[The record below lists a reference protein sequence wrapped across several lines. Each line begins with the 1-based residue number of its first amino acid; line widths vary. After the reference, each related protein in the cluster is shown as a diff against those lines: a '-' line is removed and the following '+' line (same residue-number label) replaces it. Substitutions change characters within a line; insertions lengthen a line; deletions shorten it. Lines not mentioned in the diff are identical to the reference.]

1 MPRPRRAAIM
11 ARPSFLSRGPL
22 ACRVMIAVA
31 VAAAAGGTGIRPARA
46 QTYGIDFRNTLMP
59 ASGGMAGTSV
69 AAPQDFLSAINANP
83 AALTQF
89 KGTHFTIGGA
99 FAEATVNLEQRTPVP
114 LLGVEPFAAKS
125 STPGAVIPAIGVSQE
140 VDGLPLPTTVGLAV
154 IGAAGGGASYVQVP
168 ASNATSSYLLI
179 LEFAPSVAF
188 ELTDRLSIGATMFI
202 GDGYASGPFVGTSGM
217 TNAYA
222 LRGGFG
228 LDYALGEATWLGAYY
243 QSTQAFRFQ
252 NEAVLFSERRAR
264 DVDMGLPQQVG
275 MGIANEALLDGRLL
289 LAADALYLD
298 WPSAALFKSIYRGQ
312 WVMQLGSQYRA
323 TDRVKLRLGYALA
336 QNPVDDAVGTRIGPI
351 EVPGGIPAVKYLQSQ
366 FAIINEHR
374 LAGGV
379 GVNDFL
385 MRGLDLDAFAGG
397 MFPARENLGD
407 ATTVRVA
414 SYWLGVG
421 FTWHFDRPPEGRG
434 AGS

>member
-1 MPRPRRAAIM
+1 MTCGMPVRLTRGIAA
-11 ARPSFLSRGPL
+11 LVVVL
-22 ACRVMIAVA
+22 ASAGS
-31 VAAAAGGTGIRPARA
+31 AAA

-83 AALTQF
+83 AALTQY

-99 FAEATVNLEQRTPVP
+99 FAEATVDLEQKAAVP
-114 LLGVEPFAAKS
+114 LLGVAAFSAKS
-125 STPGAVIPAIGVSQE
+125 STPGAIVPAIGVAQE

-154 IGAAGGGASYVQVP
+154 LGAAGGGSSYVQVP
-168 ASNATSSYLLI
+168 ASNATASYLLL
-179 LEFAPSVAF
+179 LEFAPSVAV
-188 ELTDRLSIGATMFI
+188 ELTERLSIGATMFI

-228 LDYALGEATWLGAYY
+228 LDYALGDATWLGAYY
-243 QSTQAFRFQ
+243 QTTQAFRFE
-252 NEAVLFSERRAR
+252 NEAVLFSERQPR

-275 MGIANEALLDGRLL
+275 MGIANESLLDGRLL

-298 WPSAALFKSIYRGQ
+298 WRSAALFKNIYRGQ

-336 QNPVDDAVGTRIGPI
+336 QNPVDESVGTRIGPV
-351 EVPGGIPAVKYLQSQ
+351 EVPGGVPAVKYLQAQ
-366 FAIINEHR
+366 FAIVNEHR
-374 LAGGV
+374 MAAGIGV
-379 GVNDFL
+379 SDLL
-385 MRGLDLDAFAGG
+385 MRGLDFDAFAGG
-397 MFPARENLGD
+397 MFPAGESLGSD
-407 ATTVRVA
+407 TYVSVK

-421 FTWHFDRPPEGRG
+421 FTWHFDQPPARRETPR
-434 AGS
+434 S

>member
-1 MPRPRRAAIM
+1 MPVRLTRGIAA
-11 ARPSFLSRGPL
+11 LVVVL
-22 ACRVMIAVA
+22 ASAGS
-31 VAAAAGGTGIRPARA
+31 AAA

-83 AALTQF
+83 AALTQY

-99 FAEATVNLEQRTPVP
+99 FAEATVDLEQKAAVP
-114 LLGVEPFAAKS
+114 LLGVAAFSAKS
-125 STPGAVIPAIGVSQE
+125 STPGAIVPAIGVAQE

-154 IGAAGGGASYVQVP
+154 LGAAGGGSSYVQVP
-168 ASNATSSYLLI
+168 ASNATSSYLLL
-179 LEFAPSVAF
+179 LEFAPSVAV
-188 ELTDRLSIGATMFI
+188 ELTERLSIGATMFI

-228 LDYALGEATWLGAYY
+228 LDYALGDATWLGAYY
-243 QSTQAFRFQ
+243 QTTQAFRFE
-252 NEAVLFSERRAR
+252 NEAVLFSERRPR

-275 MGIANEALLDGRLL
+275 MGIANESLLDGRLL

-298 WPSAALFKSIYRGQ
+298 WRSAALFNNIYRGQ

-336 QNPVDDAVGTRIGPI
+336 QNPIDESVGTRIGPV
-351 EVPGGIPAVKYLQSQ
+351 EVPGGVPAVKYLQAQ
-366 FAIINEHR
+366 FAIVNEHR
-374 LAGGV
+374 MAAGIGV
-379 GVNDFL
+379 SDLL
-385 MRGLDLDAFAGG
+385 MRGLDFDAFAGG
-397 MFPARENLGD
+397 MFPAGESLGSD
-407 ATTVRVA
+407 TYVSVK

-421 FTWHFDRPPEGRG
+421 FTWHFDQPPAGRG
-434 AGS
+434 TPRS

>member
-1 MPRPRRAAIM
+1 MTCGMPVRLTRGIAA
-11 ARPSFLSRGPL
+11 LVVVL
-22 ACRVMIAVA
+22 ASAGS
-31 VAAAAGGTGIRPARA
+31 AAA

-83 AALTQF
+83 AALTQY

-99 FAEATVNLEQRTPVP
+99 FAEATVDLEQKAAVP
-114 LLGVEPFAAKS
+114 LLGVAAFSAKS
-125 STPGAVIPAIGVSQE
+125 STPGAIVPAIGVAQE
-140 VDGLPLPTTVGLAV
+140 VDGLPVPTTVGLAV
-154 IGAAGGGASYVQVP
+154 LGAAGGGSSYVQEP
-168 ASNATSSYLLI
+168 ASNATSSYLLL
-179 LEFAPSVAF
+179 LEFAPSVAV
-188 ELTDRLSIGATMFI
+188 ELTERLSIGATMFI

-228 LDYALGEATWLGAYY
+228 LDYALGDATWLGAYY
-243 QSTQAFRFQ
+243 QTTQAFRFE
-252 NEAVLFSERRAR
+252 NEAVLFSERRPR

-275 MGIANEALLDGRLL
+275 MGIANESLLDGRLL

-298 WPSAALFKSIYRGQ
+298 WRSAALFNNIYRGQ

-336 QNPVDDAVGTRIGPI
+336 QNPIDESVGTRIGPV
-351 EVPGGIPAVKYLQSQ
+351 EVPGGVPAVKYLQSQ
-366 FAIINEHR
+366 FAIVNEHR
-374 LAGGV
+374 MAAGIGV
-379 GVNDFL
+379 SDLL
-385 MRGLDLDAFAGG
+385 MRGLDFDAFAGG
-397 MFPARENLGD
+397 MFPAGESLGSD
-407 ATTVRVA
+407 TYVSVK

-421 FTWHFDRPPEGRG
+421 FTWHFDQPPAGRG
-434 AGS
+434 TPRS

>member
-1 MPRPRRAAIM
+1 MPVRLTRGIAA
-11 ARPSFLSRGPL
+11 LVVGL
-22 ACRVMIAVA
+22 ASAGS
-31 VAAAAGGTGIRPARA
+31 AAA

-83 AALTQF
+83 AALTQY

-99 FAEATVNLEQRTPVP
+99 FAEATVDLEQKAAVP
-114 LLGVEPFAAKS
+114 LLGVAAFSAKS
-125 STPGAVIPAIGVSQE
+125 STPGAIVPAIGVAQE
-140 VDGLPLPTTVGLAV
+140 VDGLPVPTTVGLAV
-154 IGAAGGGASYVQVP
+154 LGAAGGGSSYVQEP
-168 ASNATSSYLLI
+168 ASNATSSYLLL
-179 LEFAPSVAF
+179 LEFAPSVAV
-188 ELTDRLSIGATMFI
+188 ELTERLSIGATMFI

-228 LDYALGEATWLGAYY
+228 LDYALGDATWLGAYY
-243 QSTQAFRFQ
+243 QTTQAFRFE
-252 NEAVLFSERRAR
+252 NEAVLFSERQPR

-275 MGIANEALLDGRLL
+275 MGIANESLLDGRLL

-298 WPSAALFKSIYRGQ
+298 WRSAALFNNIYRGQ

-336 QNPVDDAVGTRIGPI
+336 QNPVDESVGTRIGPV
-351 EVPGGIPAVKYLQSQ
+351 EVPGGVPAVKYLQAQ
-366 FAIINEHR
+366 FAIVNEHR
-374 LAGGV
+374 MAAGIGV
-379 GVNDFL
+379 SDLL
-385 MRGLDLDAFAGG
+385 MRGLDFDAFAGG
-397 MFPARENLGD
+397 MFPAGESLGSD
-407 ATTVRVA
+407 TYVSVK

-421 FTWHFDRPPEGRG
+421 FTWHFDQPPARRG
-434 AGS
+434 TPRS

>member
-1 MPRPRRAAIM
+1 MTCGMPVR
-11 ARPSFLSRGPL
+11 LTRG
-22 ACRVMIAVA
+22 IAVLVVVLA
-31 VAAAAGGTGIRPARA
+31 SAGSAAA

-83 AALTQF
+83 AALTQY

-99 FAEATVNLEQRTPVP
+99 FAEATVDLEQKAAVP
-114 LLGVEPFAAKS
+114 LLGVAAFSAKS
-125 STPGAVIPAIGVSQE
+125 STPGAIVPAIGVAQE

-154 IGAAGGGASYVQVP
+154 LGAAGGGSSYVQVP
-168 ASNATSSYLLI
+168 ASNATSSYLLL
-179 LEFAPSVAF
+179 LEFAPSVAV
-188 ELTDRLSIGATMFI
+188 ELTERLSIGATMFI

-228 LDYALGEATWLGAYY
+228 LDYALGDATWLGAYY
-243 QSTQAFRFQ
+243 QTTQAFRFE
-252 NEAVLFSERRAR
+252 NEAVLFSERQPR

-275 MGIANEALLDGRLL
+275 MGIANESLLDGRLL

-298 WPSAALFKSIYRGQ
+298 WRSAALFNNIYRGQ

-336 QNPVDDAVGTRIGPI
+336 QNPVDESVGTRIGPV
-351 EVPGGIPAVKYLQSQ
+351 EVPGGVPAVKYLQAQ
-366 FAIINEHR
+366 FAIVNEHR
-374 LAGGV
+374 MAAGIGV
-379 GVNDFL
+379 SDLL
-385 MRGLDLDAFAGG
+385 MRGLDFDAFAGG
-397 MFPARENLGD
+397 MFPAGESLGSD
-407 ATTVRVA
+407 TYVSVK

-421 FTWHFDRPPEGRG
+421 FTWHFDQPPARRG
-434 AGS
+434 TPRS

>member
-1 MPRPRRAAIM
+1 MTCGMPVRLTRGIAA
-11 ARPSFLSRGPL
+11 LVVVL
-22 ACRVMIAVA
+22 ASAGS
-31 VAAAAGGTGIRPARA
+31 AAA

-83 AALTQF
+83 AALTQY

-99 FAEATVNLEQRTPVP
+99 FAEATVDLEQKAAVP
-114 LLGVEPFAAKS
+114 LLGVAAFSAKS
-125 STPGAVIPAIGVSQE
+125 STPGAIVPAIGVAQE
-140 VDGLPLPTTVGLAV
+140 VDGLPVPTTVGLAV
-154 IGAAGGGASYVQVP
+154 LGAAGGGSSYVQEP
-168 ASNATSSYLLI
+168 ASNATSSYLLL
-179 LEFAPSVAF
+179 LEFAPSVAV
-188 ELTDRLSIGATMFI
+188 ELTERLSIGATMFI

-228 LDYALGEATWLGAYY
+228 LDYALGDATWLGAYY
-243 QSTQAFRFQ
+243 QTTQAFRFE
-252 NEAVLFSERRAR
+252 NEAVLFSERRPR

-275 MGIANEALLDGRLL
+275 MGIANESLLDGRLL

-298 WPSAALFKSIYRGQ
+298 WRSAALFNNIYRGQ

-336 QNPVDDAVGTRIGPI
+336 QNPIDESVGTRIGPV
-351 EVPGGIPAVKYLQSQ
+351 EVPGGVPAVKYLQSQ
-366 FAIINEHR
+366 FAIVNEHR
-374 LAGGV
+374 MAAGIGV
-379 GVNDFL
+379 SDLL
-385 MRGLDLDAFAGG
+385 MRGLDFDAFAGG
-397 MFPARENLGD
+397 MFPAGQSLGSD
-407 ATTVRVA
+407 TYVSVK

-421 FTWHFDRPPEGRG
+421 FTWHFDQPPAGRG
-434 AGS
+434 TPRS

>member
-1 MPRPRRAAIM
+1 MTYGMPVRLTRGIAA
-11 ARPSFLSRGPL
+11 LVVGL
-22 ACRVMIAVA
+22 ASAGS
-31 VAAAAGGTGIRPARA
+31 AAA

-83 AALTQF
+83 AALTQY

-99 FAEATVNLEQRTPVP
+99 FAEATVDLEQKAAVP
-114 LLGVEPFAAKS
+114 LLGVGAFSAKS
-125 STPGAVIPAIGVSQE
+125 STPGAIVPAIGVAQE

-154 IGAAGGGASYVQVP
+154 LGAAGGGSSYVQEP
-168 ASNATSSYLLI
+168 ASNATSSYLLL
-179 LEFAPSVAF
+179 LEFAPSVAV
-188 ELTDRLSIGATMFI
+188 ELTERLSIGATMFI

-228 LDYALGEATWLGAYY
+228 LDYALGDATWLGAYY
-243 QSTQAFRFQ
+243 QTTQAFRFE
-252 NEAVLFSERRAR
+252 NEAVLFSERQPR

-275 MGIANEALLDGRLL
+275 MGIANESLLDGRLL

-298 WPSAALFKSIYRGQ
+298 WRSAALFNNIYRGQ

-336 QNPVDDAVGTRIGPI
+336 QNPVDESVGTRIGPV
-351 EVPGGIPAVKYLQSQ
+351 EVPGGVPAVKYLQAQ
-366 FAIINEHR
+366 FAIVNEHR
-374 LAGGV
+374 MAAGISV
-379 GVNDFL
+379 SDLL
-385 MRGLDLDAFAGG
+385 MRGLDFDAFAGG
-397 MFPARENLGD
+397 MFPAGESLGSD
-407 ATTVRVA
+407 TYVSVK

-421 FTWHFDRPPEGRG
+421 FTWHFDQPPARRG
-434 AGS
+434 TPRS

>member
-1 MPRPRRAAIM
+1 MTCGMPVRLTRGIAA
-11 ARPSFLSRGPL
+11 LVVVL
-22 ACRVMIAVA
+22 ASAGS
-31 VAAAAGGTGIRPARA
+31 AAA

-83 AALTQF
+83 AALTQY

-99 FAEATVNLEQRTPVP
+99 FAEATVDLEQKAAVP
-114 LLGVEPFAAKS
+114 LLGVAAFSAKS
-125 STPGAVIPAIGVSQE
+125 STPGAIVPAIGVAQE
-140 VDGLPLPTTVGLAV
+140 VDGLPVPTTVGLAV
-154 IGAAGGGASYVQVP
+154 LGAAGGGSSYVQEP
-168 ASNATSSYLLI
+168 ASNATSSYLLL
-179 LEFAPSVAF
+179 LEFAPSVAV
-188 ELTDRLSIGATMFI
+188 ELTERLSIGATMFI

-228 LDYALGEATWLGAYY
+228 LDYALGDATWLGAYY
-243 QSTQAFRFQ
+243 QTTQAFRFE
-252 NEAVLFSERRAR
+252 NEAVLFSERRPR

-275 MGIANEALLDGRLL
+275 MGIANESLLDGRLL

-298 WPSAALFKSIYRGQ
+298 WRSAALFNNIYRGQ

-336 QNPVDDAVGTRIGPI
+336 QNPIDESVGTRIGPV
-351 EVPGGIPAVKYLQSQ
+351 EVPGGVPAVKYLQAQ
-366 FAIINEHR
+366 FAIVNEHR
-374 LAGGV
+374 MAAGIGV
-379 GVNDFL
+379 SDLL
-385 MRGLDLDAFAGG
+385 MRGLDFDAFAGG
-397 MFPARENLGD
+397 MFPAGESLGSD
-407 ATTVRVA
+407 TYVSVK

-421 FTWHFDRPPEGRG
+421 FTWHFDQPPARRG
-434 AGS
+434 TPRS

>member
-1 MPRPRRAAIM
+1 MTCGMPVRLTRGIVALVVVLASAGSAA
-11 ARPSFLSRGPL
+11 
-22 ACRVMIAVA
+22 
-31 VAAAAGGTGIRPARA
+31 A

-83 AALTQF
+83 AALTQY

-99 FAEATVNLEQRTPVP
+99 FAEATIDLEQKAAVP
-114 LLGVEPFAAKS
+114 LLGVGAFSAKS
-125 STPGAVIPAIGVSQE
+125 STPGAIVPAIGVAQE

-154 IGAAGGGASYVQVP
+154 LGAAGGGSSYVQVP
-168 ASNATSSYLLI
+168 ASNATSSYLLL
-179 LEFAPSVAF
+179 LEFAPSVAV
-188 ELTDRLSIGATMFI
+188 ELTERLSIGATMFI

-228 LDYALGEATWLGAYY
+228 LDYALGDATWLGAYY
-243 QSTQAFRFQ
+243 QTTQAFRFE
-252 NEAVLFSERRAR
+252 NEAVLFSERQPR

-275 MGIANEALLDGRLL
+275 MGIANESLLDGRLL

-298 WPSAALFKSIYRGQ
+298 WRSAALFKNIYRGQ

-336 QNPVDDAVGTRIGPI
+336 QNPVDESVGTRIGSV
-351 EVPGGIPAVKYLQSQ
+351 EVPGGVPAVKYLQAQ
-366 FAIINEHR
+366 FAIVNEHR
-374 LAGGV
+374 MAAGIGV
-379 GVNDFL
+379 SDLL
-385 MRGLDLDAFAGG
+385 MRGLDFDAFAGG
-397 MFPARENLGD
+397 MFPAGESLGSD
-407 ATTVRVA
+407 TYVSVK

-421 FTWHFDRPPEGRG
+421 FTWHFDQPPASRG
-434 AGS
+434 TPRS

>member
-1 MPRPRRAAIM
+1 MTCGMPVRLTRGIAA
-11 ARPSFLSRGPL
+11 LVVGL
-22 ACRVMIAVA
+22 ASAGS
-31 VAAAAGGTGIRPARA
+31 AAA

-83 AALTQF
+83 AALTQY

-99 FAEATVNLEQRTPVP
+99 FAEATVDLEQKAAVP
-114 LLGVEPFAAKS
+114 LLGVAAFSAKS
-125 STPGAVIPAIGVSQE
+125 STPGAIVPAIGVAQE

-154 IGAAGGGASYVQVP
+154 LGAAGGGSSYVQEP
-168 ASNATSSYLLI
+168 ASNATSSYLLL
-179 LEFAPSVAF
+179 LEFAPSVAV
-188 ELTDRLSIGATMFI
+188 ELTERLSIGATMFI

-228 LDYALGEATWLGAYY
+228 LDYALGDATWLGAYY
-243 QSTQAFRFQ
+243 QTTQAFRFE
-252 NEAVLFSERRAR
+252 NEAVLFSERQPR

-275 MGIANEALLDGRLL
+275 MGIANESLLDGRLL

-298 WPSAALFKSIYRGQ
+298 WRSAALFKNIYRGQ

-336 QNPVDDAVGTRIGPI
+336 QNPVDESVGTRIGPV
-351 EVPGGIPAVKYLQSQ
+351 EVPGGVPAVKYLQAQ
-366 FAIINEHR
+366 FAIVNEHR
-374 LAGGV
+374 MAAGIGV
-379 GVNDFL
+379 SDLL
-385 MRGLDLDAFAGG
+385 MRGLDFDAFAGG
-397 MFPARENLGD
+397 MFPAGESLGSD
-407 ATTVRVA
+407 TYVSVK

-421 FTWHFDRPPEGRG
+421 FTWHFDQPPARRG
-434 AGS
+434 TPRS

>member
-1 MPRPRRAAIM
+1 MTCGMPVRLTRGIAA
-11 ARPSFLSRGPL
+11 LVVGL
-22 ACRVMIAVA
+22 ASAGS
-31 VAAAAGGTGIRPARA
+31 AAA

-83 AALTQF
+83 AALTQY

-99 FAEATVNLEQRTPVP
+99 FAEATVDLEQKAAVP
-114 LLGVEPFAAKS
+114 LLGVAAFSAKS
-125 STPGAVIPAIGVSQE
+125 STPGAIVPAIGVAQE

-154 IGAAGGGASYVQVP
+154 LGAAGGGSSYVQVP
-168 ASNATSSYLLI
+168 ASNATSSYLLL
-179 LEFAPSVAF
+179 LEFAPSVAV
-188 ELTDRLSIGATMFI
+188 ELTERLSIGATMFI

-228 LDYALGEATWLGAYY
+228 LDYALGDATWLGAYY
-243 QSTQAFRFQ
+243 QTTQAFRFE
-252 NEAVLFSERRAR
+252 NEAVLFSERQPR

-275 MGIANEALLDGRLL
+275 MGIANESLLDGRLL

-298 WPSAALFKSIYRGQ
+298 WRSAALFNNIYRGQ

-336 QNPVDDAVGTRIGPI
+336 QNPIDESVGTRIGPV
-351 EVPGGIPAVKYLQSQ
+351 EVPGGVPAVKYLQAQ
-366 FAIINEHR
+366 FAIVNEHR
-374 LAGGV
+374 MAAGIGV
-379 GVNDFL
+379 SDLL
-385 MRGLDLDAFAGG
+385 MRGLDFDAFAGG
-397 MFPARENLGD
+397 MFPAGESLGSD
-407 ATTVRVA
+407 TYVSVK

-421 FTWHFDRPPEGRG
+421 FTWHFDQPPARRG
-434 AGS
+434 TPRS

>member
-1 MPRPRRAAIM
+1 MPVRLTRGIAA
-11 ARPSFLSRGPL
+11 LVGVL
-22 ACRVMIAVA
+22 ASAGS
-31 VAAAAGGTGIRPARA
+31 AAA

-83 AALTQF
+83 AALTQY

-99 FAEATVNLEQRTPVP
+99 FAEATVDLEQKAAVP
-114 LLGVEPFAAKS
+114 LLGVAAFSAKS
-125 STPGAVIPAIGVSQE
+125 STPGAIVPAIGVAQE

-154 IGAAGGGASYVQVP
+154 LGAAGGGSSYVQEP
-168 ASNATSSYLLI
+168 ASNATSSYLLL
-179 LEFAPSVAF
+179 LEFAPSVAV
-188 ELTDRLSIGATMFI
+188 ELTERLSIGATMFI

-228 LDYALGEATWLGAYY
+228 LDYALGDATWLGAYY
-243 QSTQAFRFQ
+243 QTTQAFRFE
-252 NEAVLFSERRAR
+252 NEAVLFSERQPR

-275 MGIANEALLDGRLL
+275 MGIANESLLDGRLL

-298 WPSAALFKSIYRGQ
+298 WRSAALFNNIYRGQ

-336 QNPVDDAVGTRIGPI
+336 QNPIDESVGTRIGPV
-351 EVPGGIPAVKYLQSQ
+351 EVPGGVPAVKYLQAQ
-366 FAIINEHR
+366 FAIVNEHR
-374 LAGGV
+374 MAAGIGV
-379 GVNDFL
+379 SDLL
-385 MRGLDLDAFAGG
+385 MRGLDFDAFAGG
-397 MFPARENLGD
+397 MFPAGESLGSD
-407 ATTVRVA
+407 TYVSVK

-421 FTWHFDRPPEGRG
+421 FTWHFDQPPAGRG
-434 AGS
+434 TPRS

>member
-1 MPRPRRAAIM
+1 MPVRLTSGIAA
-11 ARPSFLSRGPL
+11 LVVVL
-22 ACRVMIAVA
+22 ASAGS
-31 VAAAAGGTGIRPARA
+31 AAA

-83 AALTQF
+83 AALTQY

-99 FAEATVNLEQRTPVP
+99 FAEATVDLEQKAAVP
-114 LLGVEPFAAKS
+114 LLGVAAFSAKS
-125 STPGAVIPAIGVSQE
+125 STPGAIVPAIGVAQE

-154 IGAAGGGASYVQVP
+154 LGAAGGGSSYVQVP
-168 ASNATSSYLLI
+168 ASNATSSYLLL
-179 LEFAPSVAF
+179 LEFAPSVAV
-188 ELTDRLSIGATMFI
+188 ELTERLSIGATMFI

-228 LDYALGEATWLGAYY
+228 LDYALGDATWLGAYY
-243 QSTQAFRFQ
+243 QTTQAFRFE
-252 NEAVLFSERRAR
+252 NEAVLFSERRPR

-275 MGIANEALLDGRLL
+275 MGIANESLLDGRLL

-298 WPSAALFKSIYRGQ
+298 WRSAALFKNLYRGQ

-336 QNPVDDAVGTRIGPI
+336 QNPVDESVGTRIGSV
-351 EVPGGIPAVKYLQSQ
+351 EVPGGVPAVKYLQAQ
-366 FAIINEHR
+366 FAIVNEHR
-374 LAGGV
+374 MAAGIGV
-379 GVNDFL
+379 SDLL
-385 MRGLDLDAFAGG
+385 MRGLDFDAFAGG
-397 MFPARENLGD
+397 MFPAGESLGSD
-407 ATTVRVA
+407 TYVSVK

-421 FTWHFDRPPEGRG
+421 FTWHFDQPPASRG
-434 AGS
+434 TPRS

>member
-1 MPRPRRAAIM
+1 MTCGMPVRLTRGIAA
-11 ARPSFLSRGPL
+11 LVVVL
-22 ACRVMIAVA
+22 ASAGS
-31 VAAAAGGTGIRPARA
+31 AAA

-83 AALTQF
+83 AALTQY

-99 FAEATVNLEQRTPVP
+99 FAEATVDLEQKAAVP
-114 LLGVEPFAAKS
+114 LLGVGAFSAKS
-125 STPGAVIPAIGVSQE
+125 STPGAIVPAIGVAQE
-140 VDGLPLPTTVGLAV
+140 VDGLPVPTTVGLAV
-154 IGAAGGGASYVQVP
+154 LGAAGGGSSYVQEP
-168 ASNATSSYLLI
+168 ASNATSSYLLL
-179 LEFAPSVAF
+179 LEFAPSVAV
-188 ELTDRLSIGATMFI
+188 ELTERLSIGATMFI

-228 LDYALGEATWLGAYY
+228 LDYALGDATWLGAYY
-243 QSTQAFRFQ
+243 QTTQAFRFE
-252 NEAVLFSERRAR
+252 NEAVLFSERQPR

-275 MGIANEALLDGRLL
+275 MGIANESLLDGRLL

-298 WPSAALFKSIYRGQ
+298 WRSAALFNNIYRGQ

-336 QNPVDDAVGTRIGPI
+336 QNPIDESVGTRIGPV
-351 EVPGGIPAVKYLQSQ
+351 EVPGGVPAVKYLQAQ
-366 FAIINEHR
+366 FAIVNEHR
-374 LAGGV
+374 MAAGIGV
-379 GVNDFL
+379 SDLL
-385 MRGLDLDAFAGG
+385 MRGLDFDAFAGG
-397 MFPARENLGD
+397 MFPAGESLGSD
-407 ATTVRVA
+407 TYVSVK

-421 FTWHFDRPPEGRG
+421 FTWHFDQPPADRG
-434 AGS
+434 TPRS

>member
-1 MPRPRRAAIM
+1 MTCGMSVRLTRGIAA
-11 ARPSFLSRGPL
+11 LVVVL
-22 ACRVMIAVA
+22 ASAGS
-31 VAAAAGGTGIRPARA
+31 AAA

-83 AALTQF
+83 AALTQY

-99 FAEATVNLEQRTPVP
+99 FAEATVDLEQKAAVP
-114 LLGVEPFAAKS
+114 LLGVAAFSAKS
-125 STPGAVIPAIGVSQE
+125 STPGAIVPAIGVAQE
-140 VDGLPLPTTVGLAV
+140 VDGLPVPTTVGLAV
-154 IGAAGGGASYVQVP
+154 LGAAGGGSSYVQEP
-168 ASNATSSYLLI
+168 ASNATSSYLLL
-179 LEFAPSVAF
+179 LEFAPSVAV
-188 ELTDRLSIGATMFI
+188 ELTERLSIGATMFI

-228 LDYALGEATWLGAYY
+228 LDYALGDATWLGAYY
-243 QSTQAFRFQ
+243 QTTQAFRFE
-252 NEAVLFSERRAR
+252 NEAVLFSERRPR

-275 MGIANEALLDGRLL
+275 MGIANESLLDGRLL

-298 WPSAALFKSIYRGQ
+298 WRSAALFNNIYRGQ

-336 QNPVDDAVGTRIGPI
+336 QNPIDESVGTRIGPV
-351 EVPGGIPAVKYLQSQ
+351 EVPGGVPAVKYLQSQ
-366 FAIINEHR
+366 FAIVNEHR
-374 LAGGV
+374 MAAGIGV
-379 GVNDFL
+379 SDLL
-385 MRGLDLDAFAGG
+385 MRGLDFDAFAGG
-397 MFPARENLGD
+397 MFPAGESLGSD
-407 ATTVRVA
+407 TYVSVK

-421 FTWHFDRPPEGRG
+421 FTWHFDQPPAGRG
-434 AGS
+434 TPRS

>member
-1 MPRPRRAAIM
+1 MTCGMPVRLTRGIAA
-11 ARPSFLSRGPL
+11 LVVVL
-22 ACRVMIAVA
+22 ASAGS
-31 VAAAAGGTGIRPARA
+31 AAA

-83 AALTQF
+83 AALTQY

-99 FAEATVNLEQRTPVP
+99 FAEATVDLEQKAAVP
-114 LLGVEPFAAKS
+114 LLGVAAFSAKS
-125 STPGAVIPAIGVSQE
+125 STPGAIVPAIGVAQE

-154 IGAAGGGASYVQVP
+154 LGAAGGGSSYVQVP
-168 ASNATSSYLLI
+168 ASNATSSYLLL
-179 LEFAPSVAF
+179 LEFAPSVAV
-188 ELTDRLSIGATMFI
+188 ELTERLSIGATMFI

-228 LDYALGEATWLGAYY
+228 LDYALGDATWLGAYY
-243 QSTQAFRFQ
+243 QTTQAFRFE
-252 NEAVLFSERRAR
+252 NEAVLFSERQPR

-275 MGIANEALLDGRLL
+275 MGIANESLLDGRLL

-298 WPSAALFKSIYRGQ
+298 WRSAALFNNIYRGQ

-336 QNPVDDAVGTRIGPI
+336 QNPIDESVGTRIGPV
-351 EVPGGIPAVKYLQSQ
+351 EVPGGVPAVKYLQAQ
-366 FAIINEHR
+366 FAIVNEHR
-374 LAGGV
+374 MAAGIGV
-379 GVNDFL
+379 SDLL
-385 MRGLDLDAFAGG
+385 MRGLDFDAFAGG
-397 MFPARENLGD
+397 MFPAGESLGSD
-407 ATTVRVA
+407 TYVSVK

-421 FTWHFDRPPEGRG
+421 FTWHFDQPPAGRG
-434 AGS
+434 TPRS

>member
-1 MPRPRRAAIM
+1 MPVRLTRGIAA
-11 ARPSFLSRGPL
+11 LVVVL
-22 ACRVMIAVA
+22 ASAGS
-31 VAAAAGGTGIRPARA
+31 AAA

-83 AALTQF
+83 AALTQY

-99 FAEATVNLEQRTPVP
+99 FAEATVDLEQKAAVP
-114 LLGVEPFAAKS
+114 LLGVAAFSAKS
-125 STPGAVIPAIGVSQE
+125 STPGAIVPAIGVAQE
-140 VDGLPLPTTVGLAV
+140 VDGLPVPTTVGLAV
-154 IGAAGGGASYVQVP
+154 LGAAGGGSSYVQEP
-168 ASNATSSYLLI
+168 ASNATSSYLLL
-179 LEFAPSVAF
+179 LEFAPSVAV
-188 ELTDRLSIGATMFI
+188 ELTERLSIGATMFI

-228 LDYALGEATWLGAYY
+228 LDYALGDATWLGAYY
-243 QSTQAFRFQ
+243 QTTQAFRFE
-252 NEAVLFSERRAR
+252 NEAVLFSERQPR

-275 MGIANEALLDGRLL
+275 MGIANESLLDGRLL

-298 WPSAALFKSIYRGQ
+298 WRSAALFNNIYRGQ

-336 QNPVDDAVGTRIGPI
+336 QNPIDESVGTRIGPV
-351 EVPGGIPAVKYLQSQ
+351 EVPGGVPAVKYLQAQ
-366 FAIINEHR
+366 FAIVNEHR
-374 LAGGV
+374 MAAGIGV
-379 GVNDFL
+379 SDLL
-385 MRGLDLDAFAGG
+385 MRGLDFDAFAGG
-397 MFPARENLGD
+397 MFPAGESLGSD
-407 ATTVRVA
+407 TYVSVK

-421 FTWHFDRPPEGRG
+421 FTWHFDQPPAGRG
-434 AGS
+434 TPRS

>member
-1 MPRPRRAAIM
+1 MPVRLTRGIAA
-11 ARPSFLSRGPL
+11 LVVGL
-22 ACRVMIAVA
+22 ASAGS
-31 VAAAAGGTGIRPARA
+31 AAA

-83 AALTQF
+83 AALTQY

-99 FAEATVNLEQRTPVP
+99 FAEATVDLEQKAAVP
-114 LLGVEPFAAKS
+114 LLGVAAFSAKS
-125 STPGAVIPAIGVSQE
+125 STPGAIVPAIGVAQE

-154 IGAAGGGASYVQVP
+154 LGAAGGGSSYVQEP
-168 ASNATSSYLLI
+168 ASNATSSYLLL
-179 LEFAPSVAF
+179 LEFAPSVAV
-188 ELTDRLSIGATMFI
+188 ELTERLSIGATMFI

-228 LDYALGEATWLGAYY
+228 LDYALGDATWLGAYY
-243 QSTQAFRFQ
+243 QTTQAFRFE
-252 NEAVLFSERRAR
+252 NEAVLFSERQPR

-275 MGIANEALLDGRLL
+275 MGIANESLLDGRLL

-298 WPSAALFKSIYRGQ
+298 WRSAALFNNIYRGQ

-336 QNPVDDAVGTRIGPI
+336 QNPVDESVGTRIGPV
-351 EVPGGIPAVKYLQSQ
+351 EVPGGVPAVKYLQAQ
-366 FAIINEHR
+366 FAIVNEHR
-374 LAGGV
+374 MAAGIGV
-379 GVNDFL
+379 SDLL
-385 MRGLDLDAFAGG
+385 MRGLDFDAFAGG
-397 MFPARENLGD
+397 MFPAGESLGSD
-407 ATTVRVA
+407 TYVSVK

-421 FTWHFDRPPEGRG
+421 FTWHFDQPPARRG
-434 AGS
+434 TPRS

>member
-1 MPRPRRAAIM
+1 MTCGMPVRLTRGIAA
-11 ARPSFLSRGPL
+11 LVVVL
-22 ACRVMIAVA
+22 ASAGS
-31 VAAAAGGTGIRPARA
+31 AAA

-83 AALTQF
+83 AALTQY

-99 FAEATVNLEQRTPVP
+99 FAEATVDLEQKAAVP
-114 LLGVEPFAAKS
+114 LLGVAAFSAKS
-125 STPGAVIPAIGVSQE
+125 STPGAIVPAIGVAQE
-140 VDGLPLPTTVGLAV
+140 VDGLPVPTTVGLAV
-154 IGAAGGGASYVQVP
+154 LGAAGGGSSYVQEP
-168 ASNATSSYLLI
+168 ASNATSSYLLL
-179 LEFAPSVAF
+179 LEFAPSVAV
-188 ELTDRLSIGATMFI
+188 ELTERLSIGATMFI

-228 LDYALGEATWLGAYY
+228 LDYALGDATWLGAYY
-243 QSTQAFRFQ
+243 QTTQAFRFE
-252 NEAVLFSERRAR
+252 NEAVLFSERRPR

-275 MGIANEALLDGRLL
+275 MGIANESLLDGRLL

-298 WPSAALFKSIYRGQ
+298 WRSAALFNNIYRGQ

-336 QNPVDDAVGTRIGPI
+336 QNPIDESVGTRIGPV
-351 EVPGGIPAVKYLQSQ
+351 EVPGGVPAVKYLQAQ
-366 FAIINEHR
+366 FAIVNEHR
-374 LAGGV
+374 MAAGIGV
-379 GVNDFL
+379 SDLL
-385 MRGLDLDAFAGG
+385 MRGLDFDAFAGG
-397 MFPARENLGD
+397 MFPAGESLGSD
-407 ATTVRVA
+407 TYVSVK

-421 FTWHFDRPPEGRG
+421 FTWHFDQPPAGRG
-434 AGS
+434 TPRS

>member
-1 MPRPRRAAIM
+1 MPVRLTRGIVALVVVLASAGSAA
-11 ARPSFLSRGPL
+11 
-22 ACRVMIAVA
+22 
-31 VAAAAGGTGIRPARA
+31 A

-83 AALTQF
+83 AALTQY

-99 FAEATVNLEQRTPVP
+99 FAEATIDLEQKAAVP
-114 LLGVEPFAAKS
+114 LLGVGAFSAKS
-125 STPGAVIPAIGVSQE
+125 STPGAIVPAIGVAQE

-154 IGAAGGGASYVQVP
+154 LGAAGGGSSYVQVP
-168 ASNATSSYLLI
+168 ASNATSSYLLL
-179 LEFAPSVAF
+179 LEFAPSVAV
-188 ELTDRLSIGATMFI
+188 ELTERLSIGATMFI

-228 LDYALGEATWLGAYY
+228 LDYALGDATWLGAYY
-243 QSTQAFRFQ
+243 QTTQAFRFE
-252 NEAVLFSERRAR
+252 NEAVLFSERQPR

-275 MGIANEALLDGRLL
+275 MGIANESLLDGRLL

-298 WPSAALFKSIYRGQ
+298 WRSAALFKNIYRGQ

-336 QNPVDDAVGTRIGPI
+336 QNPVDESVGTRIGSV
-351 EVPGGIPAVKYLQSQ
+351 EVPGGVPAVKYLQAQ
-366 FAIINEHR
+366 FAIVNEHR
-374 LAGGV
+374 MAAGIGV
-379 GVNDFL
+379 SDLL
-385 MRGLDLDAFAGG
+385 MRGLDFDAFAGG
-397 MFPARENLGD
+397 MFPAGESLGSD
-407 ATTVRVA
+407 TYVSVK

-421 FTWHFDRPPEGRG
+421 FTWHFDQPPASRG
-434 AGS
+434 TPRS

>member
-1 MPRPRRAAIM
+1 MTYGMPVRLTRGIAALVVGLTS
-11 ARPSFLSRGPL
+11 AGS
-22 ACRVMIAVA
+22 
-31 VAAAAGGTGIRPARA
+31 AAA

-83 AALTQF
+83 AALTQY

-99 FAEATVNLEQRTPVP
+99 FAEATVDLEQKAAVP
-114 LLGVEPFAAKS
+114 LLGVAAFSAKS
-125 STPGAVIPAIGVSQE
+125 STPGAIVPAIGVAQE

-154 IGAAGGGASYVQVP
+154 LGAAGGGSSYVQEP
-168 ASNATSSYLLI
+168 ASNATSSYLLL
-179 LEFAPSVAF
+179 LEFAPSVAV
-188 ELTDRLSIGATMFI
+188 ELTERLSIGATMFI

-228 LDYALGEATWLGAYY
+228 LDYALGDATWLGAYY
-243 QSTQAFRFQ
+243 QTTQAFRFE
-252 NEAVLFSERRAR
+252 NEAVLFSERQPR

-275 MGIANEALLDGRLL
+275 MGIANESLLDGRLL

-298 WPSAALFKSIYRGQ
+298 WRSAALFNNIYRGQ

-336 QNPVDDAVGTRIGPI
+336 QNPVDESVGTRIGPV
-351 EVPGGIPAVKYLQSQ
+351 EVPGGVPAVKYLQAQ
-366 FAIINEHR
+366 FAIVNEHR
-374 LAGGV
+374 MAAGIGV
-379 GVNDFL
+379 SDLL
-385 MRGLDLDAFAGG
+385 MRGLDFDAFAGG
-397 MFPARENLGD
+397 MFPAGESLGSD
-407 ATTVRVA
+407 TYVSVK

-421 FTWHFDRPPEGRG
+421 FTWHFDQPPARRG
-434 AGS
+434 TPRS

>member
-1 MPRPRRAAIM
+1 MTCGMPVRLTRGIAA
-11 ARPSFLSRGPL
+11 LVVGL
-22 ACRVMIAVA
+22 ASAGS
-31 VAAAAGGTGIRPARA
+31 AAA

-83 AALTQF
+83 AALTQY

-99 FAEATVNLEQRTPVP
+99 FAEATVDLEQKAAVP
-114 LLGVEPFAAKS
+114 LLGVGAFSAKS
-125 STPGAVIPAIGVSQE
+125 STPGAIVPAIGVAQE
-140 VDGLPLPTTVGLAV
+140 VDGLPVPTTVGLAV
-154 IGAAGGGASYVQVP
+154 LGAAGGGSSYVQEP
-168 ASNATSSYLLI
+168 ASNATSSYLLL
-179 LEFAPSVAF
+179 LEFAPSVAV
-188 ELTDRLSIGATMFI
+188 ELTERLSIGATMFI

-228 LDYALGEATWLGAYY
+228 LDYALGDATWLGAYY
-243 QSTQAFRFQ
+243 QTTQAFRFE
-252 NEAVLFSERRAR
+252 NEAVLFSERQPR

-275 MGIANEALLDGRLL
+275 MGIANESLLDGRLL

-298 WPSAALFKSIYRGQ
+298 WRSAALFNNIYRGQ

-336 QNPVDDAVGTRIGPI
+336 QNPIDESVGTRIGPV
-351 EVPGGIPAVKYLQSQ
+351 EVPGGVPAVKYLQAQ
-366 FAIINEHR
+366 FAIVNEHR
-374 LAGGV
+374 MAAGIGV
-379 GVNDFL
+379 SDLL
-385 MRGLDLDAFAGG
+385 MRGLDFDAFAGG
-397 MFPARENLGD
+397 MFPAGESLGSD
-407 ATTVRVA
+407 TYVSVK

-421 FTWHFDRPPEGRG
+421 FTWHFDQPPARRG
-434 AGS
+434 TPRS

>member
-1 MPRPRRAAIM
+1 MTCGMPVRLTRGIAA
-11 ARPSFLSRGPL
+11 LVVVL
-22 ACRVMIAVA
+22 ASAGS
-31 VAAAAGGTGIRPARA
+31 AAA

-83 AALTQF
+83 AALTQY

-99 FAEATVNLEQRTPVP
+99 FAEATVDLEQKAAVP
-114 LLGVEPFAAKS
+114 LLGVAAFSAKS
-125 STPGAVIPAIGVSQE
+125 STPGAIVPAIGVAQE

-154 IGAAGGGASYVQVP
+154 LGAAGGGSSYVQEP
-168 ASNATSSYLLI
+168 ASNATSSYLLL
-179 LEFAPSVAF
+179 LEFAPSVAV
-188 ELTDRLSIGATMFI
+188 ELTERLSIGATMFI

-228 LDYALGEATWLGAYY
+228 LDYALGDATWLGAYY
-243 QSTQAFRFQ
+243 QTTQAFRFE
-252 NEAVLFSERRAR
+252 NEAVLFSERQPR

-275 MGIANEALLDGRLL
+275 MGIANESLLDGRLL

-298 WPSAALFKSIYRGQ
+298 WRSAALFNNIYRGQ

-336 QNPVDDAVGTRIGPI
+336 QNPIDESVGTRIGPV
-351 EVPGGIPAVKYLQSQ
+351 EVPGGVPAVKYLQAQ
-366 FAIINEHR
+366 FAIVNEHR
-374 LAGGV
+374 MAAGIGV
-379 GVNDFL
+379 SDLL
-385 MRGLDLDAFAGG
+385 MRGLDFDAFAGG
-397 MFPARENLGD
+397 MFPAGESLGSD
-407 ATTVRVA
+407 TYVSVK

-421 FTWHFDRPPEGRG
+421 FTWHFDQPPAGRG
-434 AGS
+434 TPRS

>member
-1 MPRPRRAAIM
+1 MTYGMPVRLTRGIAA
-11 ARPSFLSRGPL
+11 LVVGL
-22 ACRVMIAVA
+22 ASAGS
-31 VAAAAGGTGIRPARA
+31 AAA

-83 AALTQF
+83 AALTQY

-99 FAEATVNLEQRTPVP
+99 FAEATIDLEQKAAVP
-114 LLGVEPFAAKS
+114 LLGVGAFSAKS
-125 STPGAVIPAIGVSQE
+125 STPGAIVPAIGVAQE

-154 IGAAGGGASYVQVP
+154 LGAAGGGSSYVQEP
-168 ASNATSSYLLI
+168 ASNATSSYLLL
-179 LEFAPSVAF
+179 LEFAPSVAV
-188 ELTDRLSIGATMFI
+188 ELTERLSIGATMFI

-228 LDYALGEATWLGAYY
+228 LDYALGDATWLGAYY
-243 QSTQAFRFQ
+243 QTTQAFRFE
-252 NEAVLFSERRAR
+252 NEAVLFSERQPR

-275 MGIANEALLDGRLL
+275 MGIANESLLDGRLL

-298 WPSAALFKSIYRGQ
+298 WRSAALFNNIYRGQ

-336 QNPVDDAVGTRIGPI
+336 QNPVDESVGTRIGPV
-351 EVPGGIPAVKYLQSQ
+351 EVPGGVPAVKYLQAQ
-366 FAIINEHR
+366 FAIVNEHR
-374 LAGGV
+374 MAAGIGV
-379 GVNDFL
+379 SDLL
-385 MRGLDLDAFAGG
+385 MRGLDFDAFAGG
-397 MFPARENLGD
+397 MFPAGESLGSD
-407 ATTVRVA
+407 TYVSVK

-421 FTWHFDRPPEGRG
+421 FTWHFDQPPARRG
-434 AGS
+434 TPRS